1 MEGAPT
7 PIPNAAGGEGGHG
20 AARPDGVINRCNSNP
35 KPPFPSSHVWLFPA
49 RALIKSTRHGP
60 THLLLTLLQH
70 HCYPSL
76 ISTAAKHSVEKRE
89 MGWWKADPV
98 PSPSQTSPPS
108 IAPSSAPAVPAFTP
122 LAKSTSACPVD
133 PKAREVWLQKAK
145 LQSKSQFQTQPIPDS
160 HPPILSEA
168 ANTFAASPSSTQ
180 CSSDT
185 ITQYPHPQSSI
196 TSPLP
201 KGFRPLSHDRV
212 VSSIPRANPVASPNM
227 PTTSP
232 PSNSETETGADSTT
246 GNWIYPSEHQFF
258 TAVLRKNS
266 LPTSSPDP
274 SSLAS
279 TVPSII
285 PIHNAVNE
293 RAWALIKEWEG
304 DSSASCGG
312 PKLLSFRGLGA
323 GPDEEPGLLGGLVGY
338 ARLFDPRTCLS
349 PRARVRALGGYQ
361 APFDRHDWVVERCGG
376 EKVEYVIDFY
386 QGKSKGNEGSAGGGL
401 NFYLDVRP
409 KLNSWE
415 GWRMRGAR
423 LMGFEESKKGQKTV

>member
-1 MEGAPT
+1 MYTPT
-7 PIPNAAGGEGGHG
+7 A
-20 AARPDGVINRCNSNP
+20 
-35 KPPFPSSHVWLFPA
+35 
-49 RALIKSTRHGP
+49 ST
-60 THLLLTLLQH
+60 
-70 HCYPSL
+70 
-76 ISTAAKHSVEKRE
+76 
-89 MGWWKADPV
+89 
-98 PSPSQTSPPS
+98 
-108 IAPSSAPAVPAFTP
+108 
-122 LAKSTSACPVD
+122 
-133 PKAREVWLQKAK
+133 
-145 LQSKSQFQTQPIPDS
+145 
-160 HPPILSEA
+160 
-168 ANTFAASPSSTQ
+168 
-180 CSSDT
+180 
-185 ITQYPHPQSSI
+185 
-196 TSPLP
+196 
-201 KGFRPLSHDRV
+201 
-212 VSSIPRANPVASPNM
+212 
-227 PTTSP
+227 TT
-232 PSNSETETGADSTT
+232 PSNSETETGSDPTT

-258 TAVLRKNS
+258 TAVLRKYS

-293 RAWALIKEWEG
+293 RAWTLIKQWES
-304 DSSASCGG
+304 DSSARCGG

-386 QGKSKGNEGSAGGGL
+386 QGKSKGTGGPAGGGL

-415 GWRMRGAR
+415 GWRMRGSR
-423 LMGFEESKKGQKTV
+423 FLGFEESAKQQKT

>member
-1 MEGAPT
+1 
-7 PIPNAAGGEGGHG
+7 
-20 AARPDGVINRCNSNP
+20 
-35 KPPFPSSHVWLFPA
+35 
-49 RALIKSTRHGP
+49 
-60 THLLLTLLQH
+60 
-70 HCYPSL
+70 
-76 ISTAAKHSVEKRE
+76 

-98 PSPSQTSPPS
+98 PSPSQSSPPS
-108 IAPSSAPAVPAFTP
+108 VAPSSAPAVPAFAP
-122 LAKSTSACPVD
+122 SAKSTSACPVD
-133 PKAREVWLQKAK
+133 PKTREIWLQQAK
-145 LQSKSQFQTQPIPDS
+145 SQSKSQFQTQPIPNP

-185 ITQYPHPQSSI
+185 ITQHPHPQSSI

-227 PTTSP
+227 STTSP

-386 QGKSKGNEGSAGGGL
+386 QGKGKGNEGSAGGGL

-423 LMGFEESKKGQKTV
+423 LMGFEESTKGQKTV